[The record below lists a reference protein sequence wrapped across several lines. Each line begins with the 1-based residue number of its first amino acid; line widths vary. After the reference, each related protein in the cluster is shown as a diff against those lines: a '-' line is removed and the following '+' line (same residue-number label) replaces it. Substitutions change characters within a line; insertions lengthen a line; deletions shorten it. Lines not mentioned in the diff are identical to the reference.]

1 LARSADITEGDYLT
15 TNTYCIMQSSTI
27 TEMKPEFNYE
37 HILVIIVATT
47 EGVYAKLHKK
57 VSRIVEL

>member
-1 LARSADITEGDYLT
+1 
-15 TNTYCIMQSSTI
+15 MQSSTI